1 MEGLMYIAMQLSFL
15 TAASLLSIVGFCAQM
30 EDHAPNSKSIRV
42 IPVEATRDP
51 DYVNTYI
58 RYPKDK
64 EMRKSSPVKG
74 QIRVEG
80 AALGVDTDQPR
91 KREIWNDSEGQS
103 LHIFIDNQPYFSVN
117 EALIDALDDMED
129 YFDSTA
135 EFEIPFKL
143 QPGMHVIRT
152 FPVRSYNESFKSGG
166 AFAASVFY
174 FQEAKGNSDV
184 DLSKPYL
191 TYNEPQGEYD
201 YDRKNLQPILLDFY
215 VTNCELSRDGYKVR
229 LTIDNDTQRIL
240 TSWQPYYIYGLKRG
254 QHRIRLE
261 LLDPQN
267 NYITGPFNDVTR
279 TIVIK

>member
-1 MEGLMYIAMQLSFL
+1 MFRAWQLSFL
-15 TAASLLSIVGFCAQM
+15 TAASLISATAFCAELEEQT
-30 EDHAPNSKSIRV
+30 PNPKEVRV
-42 IPVEATRDP
+42 VPVDPTRDP
-51 DYVNTYI
+51 DHVSTHI
-58 RYPKDK
+58 LYPKNK
-64 EMRKSSPVKG
+64 EMKKSSPVKG

-91 KREIWNDSEGQS
+91 KREIWNDSQGQS

-117 EALIDALDDMED
+117 EALIDALDDVED

-143 QPGMHVIRT
+143 QPGIHVIRT
-152 FPVRSYNESFKSGG
+152 FPVRSYNESFKSYG
-166 AFAASVFY
+166 AFAASIFY
-174 FQEAKGNSDV
+174 FQENKGNSEV

-215 VTNCELSRDGYKVR
+215 VTNCELSKDGYKVR
-229 LTIDNDTQRIL
+229 LTIDNDNQRIL

-261 LLDPQN
+261 LIDPQN
-267 NYITGPFNDVTR
+267 NYVSGPFNDVTR